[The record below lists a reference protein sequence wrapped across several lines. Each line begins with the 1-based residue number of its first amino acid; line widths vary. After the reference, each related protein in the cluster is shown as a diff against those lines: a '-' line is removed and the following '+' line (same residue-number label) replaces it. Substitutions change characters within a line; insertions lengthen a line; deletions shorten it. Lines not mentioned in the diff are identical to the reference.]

1 MPEDGVYTEGKSGQY
16 ALALDGSGQY
26 VQLPTNVADHE
37 ETTIS
42 TWVYWQGG
50 NSWQR
55 VFDFGNGEDE
65 YMFLTVRSDDGRIRF
80 AVKNGGD
87 EQQLDGERITPYRK
101 EWIHLA
107 VTIGKMKFA
116 SI

>member
-87 EQQLDGERITPYRK
+87 EQQLDGE
-101 EWIHLA
+101 
-107 VTIGKMKFA
+107 
-116 SI
+116 